1 MTAVLTSGDG
11 LSASSARDVRDVL
24 GRSILTDGLDLV
36 LDLDRSGGSYLV
48 DARDG
53 TRYLDMFTF
62 FASSALGMNHPAL
75 TDAAFRAELAQA
87 AVNKPSNSDVYSV
100 PMARFVQTFAR
111 VLGDP
116 ALPHLFFVDGGA
128 LAVENALKVAFDWKS
143 RLNESRGID
152 PALGTR
158 VLHLRGAFHGRSGY
172 TMSLTNTDPNKV
184 ARFPKFDWPRID
196 APVVTPDADIVAL
209 ERESLRQARAAFEAY
224 PHDIACFI
232 AEPIQGEG
240 GDRHMRPEFFAAM
253 RELCVEYDA
262 LLIFDEV
269 QTGVGMTGTPWAYQ
283 QLGVTPDVVA
293 FGKKAQ
299 VCGVMAGGR
308 VDDVPDNVFRVSSRI
323 NSTWGGNLTDMVRA
337 RRILEVIV
345 PGPHGDGEIER
356 GDDADDPQRMPVL
369 HEPVAGP
376 LRGDGAPVQLA
387 RETDRELADIDHLLH
402 FAEGFGGD
410 LAGLD
415 GHQRAQIGLVLD
427 EQLTQPGHERAAHR
441 CRGGAPRGK
450 GLRRFG
456 DRRIRIGGGALRNGE
471 EHFAGDGRAGV
482 QAVVAGLTQCDVG
495 TDGLQRGTHAVAEL
509 IGSREEILHL
519 RLKGSH
525 DAAFS

>member
-11 LSASSARDVRDVL
+11 LSAGRARDVRDVL

-75 TDAAFRAELAQA
+75 TDAGFRAELAQA

-111 VLGDP
+111 VLGDA

-196 APVVTPDADIVAL
+196 APVVMPGVDIVAL
-209 ERESLRQARAAFEAY
+209 ERESLRQARSAFEAY

-269 QTGVGMTGTPWAYQ
+269 QTGVGMTGTAWAYQ

-308 VDDVPDNVFRVSSRI
+308 VDDVADNVFRVSSRI

-337 RRILEVIV
+337 RRILEVIEA
-345 PGPHGDGEIER
+345 DGLI
-356 GDDADDPQRMPVL
+356 DNAVRMGWYLV
-369 HEPVAGP
+369 GQ
-376 LRGDGAPVQLA
+376 LRCLESEFPS
-387 RETDRELADIDHLLH
+387 
-402 FAEGFGGD
+402 
-410 LAGLD
+410 
-415 GHQRAQIGLVLD
+415 LVLD
-427 EQLTQPGHERAAHR
+427 
-441 CRGGAPRGK
+441 PRGR
-450 GLRRFG
+450 GLMCAFSMPSAAQRDEVIRRLWQRHVILLASGTDSVRF
-456 DRRIRIGGGALRNGE
+456 RPALTVSRTE
-471 EHFAGDGRAGV
+471 IDEAV
-482 QAVVAGLTQCDVG
+482 QAVRDV
-495 TDGLQRGTHAVAEL
+495 L
-509 IGSREEILHL
+509 
-519 RLKGSH
+519 
-525 DAAFS
+525 AAL